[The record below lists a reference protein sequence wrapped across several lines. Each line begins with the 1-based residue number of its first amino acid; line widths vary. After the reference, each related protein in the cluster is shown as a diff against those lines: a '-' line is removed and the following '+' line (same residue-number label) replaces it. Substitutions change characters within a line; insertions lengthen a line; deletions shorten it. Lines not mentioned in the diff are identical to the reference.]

1 MEMEYRRKRVVRRAG
16 FLRRTFL
23 DWSDERMNDS
33 RILGLAIGAV
43 LGILLH
49 AAGVW

>member
-33 RILGLAIGAV
+33 RILGLTIGAV
-43 LGILLH
+43 IGILLH
-49 AAGVW
+49 ASGVW

>member
-33 RILGLAIGAV
+33 RILGLAIGAAI
-43 LGILLH
+43 GIFMH

>member
-16 FLRRTFL
+16 FWRTTFL
-23 DWSDERMNDS
+23 DWSNEQINDS

-43 LGILLH
+43 LGVVLH
-49 AAGVW
+49 VAGVW